1 MLALEPHS
9 LHDAA
14 GRIGAVA
21 ASLTC
26 LDVASPVRVAASAVP
41 GSATAEAC
49 WWVASDLDAAV
60 DAWADHLR
68 DLCETARLVAR
79 DVAATDESVA
89 ETLRTATS

>member
-1 MLALEPHS
+1 MLALDPQA
-9 LHDAA
+9 LDDAA
-14 GRIGAVA
+14 GRIDAVA

-26 LDVASPVRVAASAVP
+26 LDVASPFRVAGETVP

-49 WWVASDLDAAV
+49 WWVATDLEAAV